1 MWDCSINVLFMQS
14 NKKGR
19 KLLLLFL
26 NYITSTAHHSSSPA
40 GFNTHDLYAKHPQCV
55 GCTVYYTAIHFYRDL
70 PAYIYDSSN
79 VLYTFLGV
87 LSPSKHNERS
97 EILKPTCACMWKCW
111 VQLLPL
117 FCPPFLGI
125 GTDGIWLLSLSTGKF
140 FLTGKMQHHG
150 HSVPK
155 VGK

>member
-1 MWDCSINVLFMQS
+1 MCYSCKVL
-14 NKKGR
+14 KKGR
-19 KLLLLFL
+19 KLATTVSKLHHQYCPPLFF
-26 NYITSTAHHSSSPA
+26 TCR
-40 GFNTHDLYAKHPQCV
+40 FNTHDLYAKHPQCV
-55 GCTVYYTAIHFYRDL
+55 GCMVYYTAIHFYRDL

-79 VLYTFLGV
+79 VLYKFLGV

-111 VQLLPL
+111 VQLLSL